1 MVRGGVAGEA
11 HALQIRVSVRDL
23 LRGRYPVRVPTTR
36 VALATCSVLPDLDP
50 DDAPLL
56 GALADRGVDAVAAVW
71 DDPEVDWSAFD
82 LVVVRSTWDYSQR
95 RDEYIAWSQTVPHLA
110 NDAEVLA
117 WNIDKYYLKT
127 LGEMGLPIVRT
138 LWLDPDRHL
147 TSQAIHTRLPAH
159 GDYVIKPTVSAGAR
173 DTARYQENTAKARG
187 EAILHARDLLRSGR
201 HVMVQPYL
209 NQIDVVG
216 ETGLIFLNGEFSHAV
231 RKNAMLSRGHRPTQ
245 GLYMEEVMRS
255 ADATEAELALAK
267 RALEAART
275 ILGDVAG
282 DLLYARV
289 DLVPGDDGDPILLEL
304 ELTEPSLFLGKSTGA
319 LDRFADAIV
328 ARAAHQ

>member
-1 MVRGGVAGEA
+1 M
-11 HALQIRVSVRDL
+11 
-23 LRGRYPVRVPTTR
+23 RGRYPVKVPTTR
-36 VALATCSVLPDLDP
+36 VALATCSILPDLDP

-56 GALADRGVDAVAAVW
+56 AALADRGVEAVAAVW
-71 DDPEVDWSAFD
+71 DDPDVDWASFD
-82 LVVVRSTWDYSQR
+82 LVVIRSTWDYSSR
-95 RDEYIAWSQTVPHLA
+95 RDDYIAWTKTVPHLA
-110 NDAEVLA
+110 NDAEVVA

-127 LGEMGLPIVRT
+127 LGEMGLPVVRT
-138 LWLDPDRHL
+138 LWLDPARHL

-187 EAILHARDLLRSGR
+187 EAILHARELLRSGR

-216 ETGLIFLNGEFSHAV
+216 ETGLIFFNGEFSHAV
-231 RKNAMLSRGHRPTQ
+231 RKNAMLTRGHRPTQ
-245 GLYMEEVMRS
+245 GLYQEEVMRS
-255 ADATEAELALAK
+255 IEATESELALGQ

-275 ILGDVAG
+275 ILGDVAKE
-282 DLLYARV
+282 LLYARI
-289 DLVPGDDGDPILLEL
+289 DLVPGDDGEPILLEL
-304 ELTEPSLFLGKSTGA
+304 EFTEPSLFLGKSQGA

-328 ARAAHQ
+328 ARAQVREQSKK

>member
-1 MVRGGVAGEA
+1 MW
-11 HALQIRVSVRDL
+11 
-23 LRGRYPVRVPTTR
+23 VPTTR

-56 GALADRGVDAVAAVW
+56 TALADRGVEAVAAIW
-71 DDPEVDWSAFD
+71 DDPGVDWASFD
-82 LVVVRSTWDYSQR
+82 LVVVRSTWDYAQR
-95 RDEYIAWSQTVPHLA
+95 RDEYIAWAQTVPHLA

-159 GDYVIKPTVSAGAR
+159 GDYVIKPTISAGAR

-209 NQIDVVG
+209 NQIDIVG
-216 ETGLIFLNGEFSHAV
+216 ETGLIFLDGEFSHAV
-231 RKNAMLSRGHRPTQ
+231 RKNAMLTRGHRPTQ
-245 GLYMEEVMRS
+245 GLYQEEVMR
-255 ADATEAELALAK
+255 AAEATEAELALGK

-275 ILGDVAG
+275 ILGDVAEN
-282 DLLYARV
+282 LLYARI
-289 DLVPGDDGDPILLEL
+289 DIIPGDDGDPILLEL
-304 ELTEPSLFLGKSTGA
+304 ELTEPSLFLGKAQGA
-319 LDRFADAIV
+319 LERFADAIV
-328 ARAAHQ
+328 ARTAAK

>member
-1 MVRGGVAGEA
+1 M
-11 HALQIRVSVRDL
+11 
-23 LRGRYPVRVPTTR
+23 
-36 VALATCSVLPDLDP
+36 
-50 DDAPLL
+50 
-56 GALADRGVDAVAAVW
+56 
-71 DDPEVDWSAFD
+71 DWASFD

-95 RDEYIAWSQTVPHLA
+95 RDDYIAWARTVPHLA

-209 NQIDVVG
+209 NQIDIVG

-231 RKNAMLSRGHRPTQ
+231 RKNAMLTRGHRPTQ
-245 GLYMEEVMRS
+245 GLYQEEVMRS
-255 ADATEAELALAK
+255 TEATEAELALGK
-267 RALEAART
+267 RALEAAHT
-275 ILGDVAG
+275 ILGDVAT
-282 DLLYARV
+282 DLLYARI
-289 DLVPGDDGDPILLEL
+289 DIVPGDDGDPILLEL
-304 ELTEPSLFLGKSTGA
+304 ELTEPSLFLSKSPGA

-328 ARAAHQ
+328 ARAAQK

>member
-1 MVRGGVAGEA
+1 MW
-11 HALQIRVSVRDL
+11 
-23 LRGRYPVRVPTTR
+23 VPTTR

-56 GALADRGVDAVAAVW
+56 TALADRGVEAVAAIW
-71 DDPEVDWSAFD
+71 DDPGVDWASFD
-82 LVVVRSTWDYSQR
+82 LVVVRSTWDYAQR
-95 RDEYIAWSQTVPHLA
+95 RDEYIAWAQTVPHLA

-159 GDYVIKPTVSAGAR
+159 GDYVIKPTISAGAR

-209 NQIDVVG
+209 NQIDIVG
-216 ETGLIFLNGEFSHAV
+216 ETGLIFLDGEFSHAV
-231 RKNAMLSRGHRPTQ
+231 RKNAMLTRGHRPTQ
-245 GLYMEEVMRS
+245 GLYQEEVMR
-255 ADATEAELALAK
+255 AAEATEAELALGK

-275 ILGDVAG
+275 ILGNVAEN
-282 DLLYARV
+282 LLYARI
-289 DLVPGDDGDPILLEL
+289 DIIPGDDGDPILLEL
-304 ELTEPSLFLGKSTGA
+304 ELTEPSLFLGKAQGA
-319 LDRFADAIV
+319 LERFADAIV
-328 ARAAHQ
+328 ARTAAK